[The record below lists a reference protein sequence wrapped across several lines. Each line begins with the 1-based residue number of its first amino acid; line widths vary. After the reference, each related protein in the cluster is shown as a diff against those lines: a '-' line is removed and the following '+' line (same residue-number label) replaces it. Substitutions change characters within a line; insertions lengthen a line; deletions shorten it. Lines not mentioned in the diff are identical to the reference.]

1 MASARLSVM
10 EEDALSFADLLVE
23 LRLDRG
29 LSQEALAACAGVSV
43 RAISDLERGATRRP
57 QRETLRALASGL
69 SLGPAE
75 RDRFER
81 AANQAPRSAAGRRP
95 AGSSRL
101 PAPVTPLVGRDADL
115 AGVIRLLRT
124 PAIRLVTVCGPG
136 GVGKT
141 RLAAEV
147 GWRMGRSFDQ
157 LDGVDLGP
165 LGRADD
171 VPAAVAHGLGCHT
184 AGLPP
189 AEAVAARLGDSR
201 WLLVLDSFERVVPAA
216 RWLADL
222 LARCPRLAVLVT
234 SRTPL
239 QLRGEHLWTLA
250 PLPLLSADIADVAR
264 LAANPAVAL
273 LVERVRAVRPGFALG
288 AHNAVAVAELCRRL
302 DGLPLAIELAAAHL
316 RTQEPAAMLAQW
328 DRRFADLPA
337 VTVDGP
343 ERHRTLRCTVEW
355 GTERLAAQD
364 RVLFAVLGAFP
375 GGVTPAAA
383 RAVLSADRL
392 AGAGPDPVA
401 FDASVALLAA
411 SSLVA
416 VVDRDGGARI
426 TMLDTI
432 REVAVDLLAAAGLS
446 DLVNGAGAYRLFRL
460 AQLLCRSRPYAHGG
474 RRRGRRRH
482 RAGVGAER
490 CGPSDQRGRRP
501 RDRDRTRRA
510 LHCAVRAAGRWAG
523 TLHRVD
529 GGGQCAQG
537 ARPLRGGVPRA
548 RGRTAHRR
556 GAGRRTGD
564 RGGTHEPR
572 QSRQRPRPVRRRPR
586 GPAAGHRPPADPGR
600 PAPAGVR
607 AGTARRVR
615 ARPGRVRGRHGSGH
629 QRAGDRPAGGVPA
642 GDRPRPGPPGRRR
655 PRRGRRRPRR
665 QPVPG
670 GARLRQRHAGPRP
683 DPRTPRGGASP
694 DRAGRGAAHARAG
707 QRGAAGLPHPDTAG
721 GPPGGRAHGAR
732 GRRPTGHVV
741 TTPAFLP
748 AFLPDSRGA
757 VAPPSVLSMRPAA
770 GATSAT
776 TKENRTCHADHRACC
791 SPAPSYSLW
800 SPEEPGAG
808 TRLDARPATPPR
820 QRPQP
825 APTPRRRRRRPP
837 GRSPGSSPQAS

>member
-446 DLVNGAGAYRLFRL
+446 DLVNGAHAEVFLDLVRTAAALPGGFDRLDTELDNVRAGLVWSIANEPALLDVALVRALTGYFVSRSSFAEAARTLMAVARYEEAYRAHEAGLRIAEEL
-460 AQLLCRSRPYAHGG
+460 ADPRRVTIALNNLGTLAHDLGRHATAREHYSASLRIKRELADERGIAVALMNLASLDNDLGRYADGRVALRQATDLLRIRGDQHLLAFALALLAESELGLGEYEAATAAATNALEIG
-474 RRRGRRRH
+474 RRVAYRPAIGLALGRLGDVALAEGDDDRAASLFQEALDFVSGTPDLARTLEHLAAARALTAPDEARRMLEQ
-482 RAGVGAER
+482 ANAV
-490 CGPSDQRGRRP
+490 
-501 RDRDRTRRA
+501 RRA
-510 LHCAVRAAGRWAG
+510 Y
-523 TLHRVD
+523 
-529 GGGQCAQG
+529 
-537 ARPLRGGVPRA
+537 
-548 RGRTAHRR
+548 RT
-556 GAGRRTGD
+556 
-564 RGGTHEPR
+564 PI
-572 QSRQRPRPVRRRPR
+572 
-586 GPAAGHRPPADPGR
+586 PPADR
-600 PAPAGVR
+600 PAVER
-607 AGTARRVR
+607 TARAVG
-615 ARPGRVRGRHGSGH
+615 A
-629 QRAGDRPAGGVPA
+629 QR
-642 GDRPRPGPPGRRR
+642 
-655 PRRGRRRPRR
+655 
-665 QPVPG
+665 
-670 GARLRQRHAGPRP
+670 
-683 DPRTPRGGASP
+683 
-694 DRAGRGAAHARAG
+694 
-707 QRGAAGLPHPDTAG
+707 DT
-721 GPPGGRAHGAR
+721 
-732 GRRPTGHVV
+732 
-741 TTPAFLP
+741 
-748 AFLPDSRGA
+748 
-757 VAPPSVLSMRPAA
+757 
-770 GATSAT
+770 
-776 TKENRTCHADHRACC
+776 
-791 SPAPSYSLW
+791 
-800 SPEEPGAG
+800 
-808 TRLDARPATPPR
+808 
-820 QRPQP
+820 
-825 APTPRRRRRRPP
+825 
-837 GRSPGSSPQAS
+837 

>member
-446 DLVNGAGAYRLFRL
+446 DLVNGAHAEVFLDLVRTAAALPGGFDRLDTELDNVRAGLVWSIANEPALLDVALVRALTGYFVSRSSFAEAARTLMAVADAVADDIVRAWALNGAGLATNEDGDRETAIVRAERSIALFERLGDGLGRCTALTVAGNAHKALGRYEEAYRAHEAGLRIAGEL
-460 AQLLCRSRPYAHGG
+460 ADERGIAVALMNLASLDNDLGRYADGRVALRQATDLLRIRGDQHLLAFALALLAESELGLGEYEAATAAATNALEIG
-474 RRRGRRRH
+474 RRVAYRPAIGLALGRLGDVALAEGDDDRAASLFQEALDFVSGTPDLARTLEHLAAARALTAPDEARRMLEQ
-482 RAGVGAER
+482 ANAV
-490 CGPSDQRGRRP
+490 
-501 RDRDRTRRA
+501 RRA
-510 LHCAVRAAGRWAG
+510 Y
-523 TLHRVD
+523 
-529 GGGQCAQG
+529 
-537 ARPLRGGVPRA
+537 
-548 RGRTAHRR
+548 RT
-556 GAGRRTGD
+556 
-564 RGGTHEPR
+564 PI
-572 QSRQRPRPVRRRPR
+572 
-586 GPAAGHRPPADPGR
+586 PPADR
-600 PAPAGVR
+600 PAVER
-607 AGTARRVR
+607 TARAVG
-615 ARPGRVRGRHGSGH
+615 A
-629 QRAGDRPAGGVPA
+629 QR
-642 GDRPRPGPPGRRR
+642 
-655 PRRGRRRPRR
+655 
-665 QPVPG
+665 
-670 GARLRQRHAGPRP
+670 
-683 DPRTPRGGASP
+683 
-694 DRAGRGAAHARAG
+694 
-707 QRGAAGLPHPDTAG
+707 DT
-721 GPPGGRAHGAR
+721 
-732 GRRPTGHVV
+732 
-741 TTPAFLP
+741 
-748 AFLPDSRGA
+748 
-757 VAPPSVLSMRPAA
+757 
-770 GATSAT
+770 
-776 TKENRTCHADHRACC
+776 
-791 SPAPSYSLW
+791 
-800 SPEEPGAG
+800 
-808 TRLDARPATPPR
+808 
-820 QRPQP
+820 
-825 APTPRRRRRRPP
+825 
-837 GRSPGSSPQAS
+837 

>member
-416 VVDRDGGARI
+416 VVDRAGGARI

-446 DLVNGAGAYRLFRL
+446 DLVNGAHAEVFLDLVRTAAALPGGFDRLDTELDNVRAGLVWSIANEPALLDVALVRALTGYFVSRSSFAEAARTLMAVADAVADDVVRAWALNGAGLATNEDGDRETAIVRAERSIALFERLGDGLGRCTALTVAGNAHKALGRYEEAYRAHEAGLRIAEEL
-460 AQLLCRSRPYAHGG
+460 ADPRRVTIALNNLGTLAHDLGRHATAREHYSASLRIKRELADERGIAVALMNLASLDNDLGRYADGRVALRQATDLLRIRGDQHLLAFALALLAESELGLGEYEAATAAATNALEIG
-474 RRRGRRRH
+474 RRVAYRPAIGLALGRLGDVALAEGDDDRAASLFQEALDFVSGTPDLARTLEHLAAARALTAPDEARRMLEQ
-482 RAGVGAER
+482 ANAV
-490 CGPSDQRGRRP
+490 
-501 RDRDRTRRA
+501 RRA
-510 LHCAVRAAGRWAG
+510 Y
-523 TLHRVD
+523 
-529 GGGQCAQG
+529 
-537 ARPLRGGVPRA
+537 
-548 RGRTAHRR
+548 RT
-556 GAGRRTGD
+556 
-564 RGGTHEPR
+564 PI
-572 QSRQRPRPVRRRPR
+572 
-586 GPAAGHRPPADPGR
+586 PPADR
-600 PAPAGVR
+600 PAVER
-607 AGTARRVR
+607 TARAVG
-615 ARPGRVRGRHGSGH
+615 A
-629 QRAGDRPAGGVPA
+629 QR
-642 GDRPRPGPPGRRR
+642 
-655 PRRGRRRPRR
+655 
-665 QPVPG
+665 
-670 GARLRQRHAGPRP
+670 
-683 DPRTPRGGASP
+683 
-694 DRAGRGAAHARAG
+694 
-707 QRGAAGLPHPDTAG
+707 DT
-721 GPPGGRAHGAR
+721 
-732 GRRPTGHVV
+732 
-741 TTPAFLP
+741 
-748 AFLPDSRGA
+748 
-757 VAPPSVLSMRPAA
+757 
-770 GATSAT
+770 
-776 TKENRTCHADHRACC
+776 
-791 SPAPSYSLW
+791 
-800 SPEEPGAG
+800 
-808 TRLDARPATPPR
+808 
-820 QRPQP
+820 
-825 APTPRRRRRRPP
+825 
-837 GRSPGSSPQAS
+837 

>member
-446 DLVNGAGAYRLFRL
+446 DLVNGAHAEVFLDLVRTAAALPGGFDRLDTELDNVRAGLVWSIANEPALLDVALVRALTGYFVSRSSFAEAARTLMAVADAVADDIVRAWALNGAGLATNEDGDRETAIVRAERSIALFERLGDGLGRCTALTVAGNAHKALGRYEEAYRAHEAGLRIAEEL
-460 AQLLCRSRPYAHGG
+460 ADPRRVTIALALMNLASLDNDLGRYADGRVALRQATDLLRIRGDQHLLAFALALLAESELGLGEYEAATAAATNALEIG
-474 RRRGRRRH
+474 RRVAYRPAIGLALGRLGDVALAEGDDDRAASLFQEALDFVSGTPDLARTLEHLAAARALTAPDEARRMLEQ
-482 RAGVGAER
+482 ANAV
-490 CGPSDQRGRRP
+490 
-501 RDRDRTRRA
+501 RRA
-510 LHCAVRAAGRWAG
+510 Y
-523 TLHRVD
+523 
-529 GGGQCAQG
+529 
-537 ARPLRGGVPRA
+537 
-548 RGRTAHRR
+548 RT
-556 GAGRRTGD
+556 
-564 RGGTHEPR
+564 PI
-572 QSRQRPRPVRRRPR
+572 
-586 GPAAGHRPPADPGR
+586 PPADR
-600 PAPAGVR
+600 PAVER
-607 AGTARRVR
+607 TARAVG
-615 ARPGRVRGRHGSGH
+615 A
-629 QRAGDRPAGGVPA
+629 QR
-642 GDRPRPGPPGRRR
+642 
-655 PRRGRRRPRR
+655 
-665 QPVPG
+665 
-670 GARLRQRHAGPRP
+670 
-683 DPRTPRGGASP
+683 
-694 DRAGRGAAHARAG
+694 
-707 QRGAAGLPHPDTAG
+707 DT
-721 GPPGGRAHGAR
+721 
-732 GRRPTGHVV
+732 
-741 TTPAFLP
+741 
-748 AFLPDSRGA
+748 
-757 VAPPSVLSMRPAA
+757 
-770 GATSAT
+770 
-776 TKENRTCHADHRACC
+776 
-791 SPAPSYSLW
+791 
-800 SPEEPGAG
+800 
-808 TRLDARPATPPR
+808 
-820 QRPQP
+820 
-825 APTPRRRRRRPP
+825 
-837 GRSPGSSPQAS
+837 

>member
-124 PAIRLVTVCGPG
+124 PAIRLVTVCGPR

-141 RLAAEV
+141 RLAAQV

-157 LDGVDLGP
+157 

-273 LVERVRAVRPGFALG
+273 LVE
-288 AHNAVAVAELCRRL
+288 
-302 DGLPLAIELAAAHL
+302 
-316 RTQEPAAMLAQW
+316 
-328 DRRFADLPA
+328 
-337 VTVDGP
+337 
-343 ERHRTLRCTVEW
+343 W

-416 VVDRDGGARI
+416 
-426 TMLDTI
+426 
-432 REVAVDLLAAAGLS
+432 
-446 DLVNGAGAYRLFRL
+446 
-460 AQLLCRSRPYAHGG
+460 
-474 RRRGRRRH
+474 
-482 RAGVGAER
+482 
-490 CGPSDQRGRRP
+490 
-501 RDRDRTRRA
+501 
-510 LHCAVRAAGRWAG
+510 
-523 TLHRVD
+523 
-529 GGGQCAQG
+529 
-537 ARPLRGGVPRA
+537 
-548 RGRTAHRR
+548 
-556 GAGRRTGD
+556 
-564 RGGTHEPR
+564 
-572 QSRQRPRPVRRRPR
+572 
-586 GPAAGHRPPADPGR
+586 
-600 PAPAGVR
+600 
-607 AGTARRVR
+607 
-615 ARPGRVRGRHGSGH
+615 
-629 QRAGDRPAGGVPA
+629 
-642 GDRPRPGPPGRRR
+642 
-655 PRRGRRRPRR
+655 
-665 QPVPG
+665 
-670 GARLRQRHAGPRP
+670 
-683 DPRTPRGGASP
+683 
-694 DRAGRGAAHARAG
+694 
-707 QRGAAGLPHPDTAG
+707 
-721 GPPGGRAHGAR
+721 
-732 GRRPTGHVV
+732 
-741 TTPAFLP
+741 
-748 AFLPDSRGA
+748 
-757 VAPPSVLSMRPAA
+757 
-770 GATSAT
+770 
-776 TKENRTCHADHRACC
+776 
-791 SPAPSYSLW
+791 
-800 SPEEPGAG
+800 
-808 TRLDARPATPPR
+808 
-820 QRPQP
+820 
-825 APTPRRRRRRPP
+825 
-837 GRSPGSSPQAS
+837 